1 MKHFMHVHLKYG
13 IFSHNRRRNAASAS
27 IALPTNLPLLPMF
40 NALILD
46 LLDISSCHQQR
57 LFFATARHDSVCVRT
72 QYKSSANWTTQ
83 VQTCDFDGKLM
94 K

>member
-1 MKHFMHVHLKYG
+1 MKHFMHMHLKYG
-13 IFSHNRRRNAASAS
+13 IFSHHRRRNAASAN
-27 IALPTNLPLLPMF
+27 IAQLAMF

>member
-13 IFSHNRRRNAASAS
+13 IFSHHRRRNAASAN
-27 IALPTNLPLLPMF
+27 IALPTNLPLLAMF

-46 LLDISSCHQQR
+46 SLDISSCHQQR
-57 LFFATARHDSVCVRT
+57 LFLPPLDMT
-72 QYKSSANWTTQ
+72 QCAHTQHKSLANWTTQ